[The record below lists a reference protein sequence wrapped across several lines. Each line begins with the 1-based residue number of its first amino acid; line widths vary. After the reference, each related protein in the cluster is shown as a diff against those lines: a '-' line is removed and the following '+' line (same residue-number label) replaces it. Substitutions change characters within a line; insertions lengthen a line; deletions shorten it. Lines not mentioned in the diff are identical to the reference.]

1 MKLIVLVFLTIN
13 LLFAE
18 NIEYSESKNGLIS
31 SRFYESIQGNRIS
44 IDKRIGKRAIKTLRL
59 RGIEFVFN

>member
-18 NIEYSESKNGLIS
+18 NIEYSESKNGLTHPFFGYKKQI
-31 SRFYESIQGNRIS
+31 
-44 IDKRIGKRAIKTLRL
+44 IK
-59 RGIEFVFN
+59 EENKDEVKKVS